1 MQLLAVF
8 IGGALGAVARFAVST
23 AMQARLGSTFPWGTL
38 AVNTAGSL
46 LLGLLLPFTG
56 SGAPVVH
63 LFAVAGCAG
72 ALTTFSTFAYDAV
85 ALVHNGRARYAA
97 AYVAAS
103 VVLGVAAVAA
113 GLGVARLAG

>member
-8 IGGALGAVARFAVST
+8 VGGALGAVARFGVS
-23 AMQARLGSTFPWGTL
+23 AALQARLGDAFPWGTL

-56 SGAPVVH
+56 SSAPVVH

-85 ALVHNGRARYAA
+85 ALLHNGRARYAA

-103 VVLGVAAVAA
+103 VVLGMAAVAA
-113 GLGVARLAG
+113 GLAITGLAA